1 VATVS
6 LPELEAIA
14 AGFAK
19 DRFDEGSARSLGR
32 AYEEFVSRRR
42 RPVGGFRV
50 VADGKEFPTFY
61 AALADPGARF
71 EDVEIRLEE
80 PAPPGPGWDYLV
92 PFERIVFR
100 ADGSADLHPPKGGA
114 SRRAI
119 ARVLLREHFL
129 PRSRA
134 EEDRSATE
142 GEASPLPRL
151 IGTLQQGVSVCRA
164 IPALPLEVA
173 ILLYLAEE
181 RTRFELDLIHT
192 TLVGDPRAGRLSA
205 SRRVVRTSRMS
216 WGLDHTLGR
225 GHVSLLATR
234 CLEVLVE
241 SNGLSSVE
249 LAHVFGGVR
258 ELADSALQGLVQ
270 QRLATFDRRT
280 GVYRARLEAF
290 LPAEGATVEDEAPLG
305 TTDPALHMSVKELI
319 DAADARASCPLCGKP
334 IAPGPSSLLCAE
346 CAAKVG
352 LA

>member
-1 VATVS
+1 MATVS

-14 AGFAK
+14 AGLAK

-50 VADGKEFPTFY
+50 VADGREFPTFY
-61 AALADPGARF
+61 AALADPGVRF
-71 EDVEIRLEE
+71 ENMEIRLEE

-100 ADGSADLHPPKGGA
+100 ADGSADLHPPDGGA

-151 IGTLQQGVSVCRA
+151 IGTLQQGVSICRA
-164 IPALPLEVA
+164 VPALPLEVA

-241 SNGLSSVE
+241 SSGLSSVE

-270 QRLATFDRRT
+270 QRLAKFDRRA

-290 LPAEGATVEDEAPLG
+290 LPAEGSTPEEESPPG

-352 LA
+352 LV